1 VYVAQ
6 RERESRERDRRE
18 SGDEGLIDDN
28 GELIADEAKENEEG
42 DETQ

>member
-1 VYVAQ
+1 LLRVYVAQ

-28 GELIADEAKENEEG
+28 RGIIIDVVE
-42 DETQ
+42 